1 MEQIAKYV
9 LLVSF
14 SVGAMVS
21 TYATADF
28 ANTEI
33 EASENIEPLSIS
45 EKSSAWDK
53 SRYVPVYG
61 HIPHWG
67 KRISK
72 WMFSND

>member
-1 MEQIAKYV
+1 MKQIAKYV

-28 ANTEI
+28 ANNEV
-33 EASENIEPLSIS
+33 EAPGNVER
-45 EKSSAWDK
+45 SSALEKASVWDK

-61 HIPHWG
+61 HIPHWS
-67 KRISK
+67 KRIGK
-72 WMFSND
+72 WIISNE